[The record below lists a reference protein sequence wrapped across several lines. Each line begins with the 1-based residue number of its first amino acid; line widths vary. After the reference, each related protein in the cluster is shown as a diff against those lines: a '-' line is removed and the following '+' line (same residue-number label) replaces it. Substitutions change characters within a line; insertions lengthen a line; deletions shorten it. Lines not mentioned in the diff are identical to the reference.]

1 MLTNLNSRASTFNR
15 LVGSMIVG
23 FALTV
28 CCGFTQHLAAEN
40 ARRIPVEAKPIVKED
55 SINNP
60 ELVREKSDGS
70 ILLTAENGKGIGPDI
85 KYMPE
90 WKAFGWFTAAD
101 RVEWDV
107 NVKRAGEFEAYL
119 SWSVSDEE
127 AGKPFILEVGDQR
140 ITGDAGKTGSWETFR
155 TEKIGR
161 IMLAKGKQ
169 RVVFRPGS
177 VFGEGGALLDL
188 REIKLVRV
196 K

>member
-1 MLTNLNSRASTFNR
+1 MNTVNWLMRLMTFGAVLTLFCSFPQQ
-15 LVGSMIVG
+15 LV
-23 FALTV
+23 
-28 CCGFTQHLAAEN
+28 AEK
-40 ARRIPVEAKPIVKED
+40 AGRMPTIAKPIVEGD
-55 SINNP
+55 TINNP

-70 ILLTAENGKGIGPDI
+70 ILLTAENGNGIGPDI

-188 REIKLVRV
+188 RKIKLVRV